1 MLFDPQRRA
10 DGVAAALLQAYL
22 IVENTGQCK
31 LAGHNAMDDKARIG
45 HVELE
50 SNEDGQ
56 ITSRQLIVGLLLA
69 TFAALSPDAKS
80 QDLSANQR
88 LLAGARAGDE
98 AGVSR
103 ALGEGASPNARNRV
117 GETAL
122 LTALKSNRPELARQ
136 MIAAGADVN

>member
-31 LAGHNAMDDKARIG
+31 LVGHNAMDDKARIG

-69 TFAALSPDAKS
+69 IFWNAAHVVF
-80 QDLSANQR
+80 
-88 LLAGARAGDE
+88 LAVVRMRA
-98 AGVSR
+98 S
-103 ALGEGASPNARNRV
+103 LASY
-117 GETAL
+117 
-122 LTALKSNRPELARQ
+122 S
-136 MIAAGADVN
+136 ID